1 MDRIFNKIK
10 LQSYKSFKEFMD
22 EMVDMFS
29 RFRDYYHDAQ
39 IHSREVGLQLCFF
52 TQPQNNNFSQN
63 VAKLLNTTFPMPF
76 AILLKRGRNNKD
88 IERQ

>member
-39 IHSREVGLQLCFF
+39 IHSREVRLQLCFF
-52 TQPQNNNFSQN
+52 TQ
-63 VAKLLNTTFPMPF
+63 TI
-76 AILLKRGRNNKD
+76 ILVKMLRNC
-88 IERQ
+88 

>member
-1 MDRIFNKIK
+1 MKFIWMNKKTDYYIFNLAMDRIFNKIK

-39 IHSREVGLQLCFF
+39 IHSREVGLQRCF
-52 TQPQNNNFSQN
+52 SL
-63 VAKLLNTTFPMPF
+63 KLKTI
-76 AILLKRGRNNKD
+76 ILVKMLRNC
-88 IERQ
+88 

>member
-1 MDRIFNKIK
+1 MDYNIFNLAMDRIFNKIK

-39 IHSREVGLQLCFF
+39 IHSREVGTLLIF
-52 TQPQNNNFSQN
+52 TQKTKIS
-63 VAKLLNTTFPMPF
+63 VKML
-76 AILLKRGRNNKD
+76 RNC
-88 IERQ
+88 

>member
-10 LQSYKSFKEFMD
+10 LQSYKSFKEFME

-39 IHSREVGLQLCFF
+39 IHSREVGLQLG
-52 TQPQNNNFSQN
+52 PFS
-63 VAKLLNTTFPMPF
+63 F
-76 AILLKRGRNNKD
+76 R
-88 IERQ
+88 

>member
-39 IHSREVGLQLCFF
+39 IHSREVNLDHFHL
-52 TQPQNNNFSQN
+52 
-63 VAKLLNTTFPMPF
+63 
-76 AILLKRGRNNKD
+76 D
-88 IERQ
+88 D

>member
-1 MDRIFNKIK
+1 MKFIRMNKKTDYYIFNLAMDRIFNKIK

-39 IHSREVGLQLCFF
+39 IHSREVGLQLGPFF
-52 TQPQNNNFSQN
+52 AT
-63 VAKLLNTTFPMPF
+63 
-76 AILLKRGRNNKD
+76 
-88 IERQ
+88 